1 MTLYILS
8 ESLNGYCEKPSRR
21 LGGHYMANL
30 YTMAEVENSAS
41 QHISI
46 SAKDVELSIKN
57 EDGRLILVKAGNLI
71 NGNESIKIAPE
82 SVRSLKIEFVIP
94 DEHQLMLSNSINTTL
109 RLTIEGDIA
118 IISKWV
124 NVEF

>member
-1 MTLYILS
+1 
-8 ESLNGYCEKPSRR
+8 
-21 LGGHYMANL
+21 MANL